1 MRQIIRQQTLLIYAQ
16 KRFPQLQTSVRDGI
30 LSRKEINDEA
40 IMKIILKTNWQIMH
54 KPLIICCLFPFA
66 LTLLFT
72 IACLVSTRPDIQ
84 ANPYH
89 FPLFSFAVS
98 LLLIFFIYFIFISI
112 RISFDGEKLTFYKFF
127 LPVKSFSLHEMKS
140 VEYSPKTKYLF
151 VDRKYVFVS
160 RLFPEK
166 DIDALLEILSQQ
178 HGIKTGKI

>member
-1 MRQIIRQQTLLIYAQ
+1 MIYAQ

-72 IACLVSTRPDIQ
+72 IVCLVSPRPDIQ
-84 ANPYH
+84 ASPYK
-89 FPLFSFAVS
+89 FPLFSLTVS
-98 LLLIFFIYFIFISI
+98 LLLIFFFYFIFISI
-112 RISFDGEKLTFYKFF
+112 RISFDGKKLTLYKFF
-127 LPVKSFSLHEMKS
+127 LPVKSFSIRKIES
-140 VEYSPKTKYLF
+140 VEYSRQTKYLF
-151 VDRKYVFVS
+151 INRKYAFPC
-160 RLFPEK
+160 RLFPKK
-166 DIDALLEILSQQ
+166 DIDVLLKLLSQR